1 MCQRSFT
8 SKIILTVIPH
18 LLSLFSTFD
27 NILYSSIIITSTITS
42 ILWHRYKEPNNILLI
57 LDYSSASI
65 LSSYEIYNSYYV
77 HDGLFMISLL
87 SNIYVLFFNKIVYF
101 LSKNKVINYNLWHS
115 FYHILSSI
123 KTITLA
129 FLICNLQK

>member
-27 NILYSSIIITSTITS
+27 DIFYSSIIITSTLTS

-57 LDYSSASI
+57 LDYSSATI
-65 LSSYEIYNSYYV
+65 LSSYEIYSSYYV
-77 HDGLFMISLL
+77 HNGLFMISLL
-87 SNIYVLFFNKIVYF
+87 SNIYVLFFNKMVYF
-101 LSKNKVINYNLWHS
+101 LSKNKVINYSLWHS